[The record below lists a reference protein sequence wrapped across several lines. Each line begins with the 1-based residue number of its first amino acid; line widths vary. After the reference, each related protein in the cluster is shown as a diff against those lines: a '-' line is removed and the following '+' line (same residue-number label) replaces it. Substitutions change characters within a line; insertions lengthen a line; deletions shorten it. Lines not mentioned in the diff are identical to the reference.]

1 MVAEN
6 RFNLPLALS
15 LQRLNIGL
23 YDDIDEIAGKIFGPE
38 DSGKLKDICFCPVVR
53 GYEGFHDEMTEHV
66 RQMKLDVNRFKRKSY
81 YFKTAVE

>member
-23 YDDIDEIAGKIFGPE
+23 YDDIDEITGKIYGLG
-38 DSGKLKDICFCPVVR
+38 DG
-53 GYEGFHDEMTEHV
+53 GFHDEE
-66 RQMKLDVNRFKRKSY
+66 KILLF
-81 YFKTAVE
+81 